1 MNGVSDQERQSVM
14 SSGEIQSSQWTRSKR
29 LMVSLP
35 IFIILL
41 GILVSVSNLTASSWN
56 YEPTGQTIE
65 TLASDTSV
73 TFDNPSGKTLAEQG
87 DYEVTQRYVTIDAKQ
102 PSTGEIQHIKV
113 LIREPKGAGN
123 SRPGVVFMHGAGYG
137 TCDNSFGDMAL
148 ALSSAGFV
156 TAVPDKPVWSTN
168 DATRDYPGSAAIY
181 DQVINMLRDFDN
193 VDASNVGIY
202 ATSESTWI
210 SSYLLGRDPDVAF
223 QVLLSPMV
231 YSPRY
236 SLGFLAAQD
245 FALVGAHDG
254 YQSIVRRAFNIDTEL
269 FGLTNLDLGTLN
281 PQAYSIPTLVAYGTK
296 DVMTA
301 QVEGTEKIID
311 MAHKAGNWDVTVRT
325 YPIANHVLRLG
336 DESNNGTPFADA
348 YVDDVISWAVGTT
361 QGLEQTSERVAGT
374 NLYQSIAVPS
384 ELRANSGLTIYLVVL
399 HASMVLL
406 LLVIGVLWLIV
417 FVRKIWARAHRRR
430 YVLGLRPVFKNA
442 LITLAVTTMAT
453 FVLFGAGLGEVVMG
467 VVKLAWGGAPAEDP
481 GMMYWSWPVIQM
493 VCVVVVWAWSRV
505 FMRLIEEAT
514 NRGLAQWPLR
524 KGAIGAIVS
533 GRQPVLASMRF
544 GRVMF
549 WITAVTM
556 LYVLLVFAFWGL
568 FIY

>member
-14 SSGEIQSSQWTRSKR
+14 SSGEIQSSQWARSKR

-254 YQSIVRRAFNIDTEL
+254 YQSIVRRAFNIDAEL
-269 FGLTNLDLGTLN
+269 FGLTNLDLDTLN

-336 DESNNGTPFADA
+336 DESNNGTPFA
-348 YVDDVISWAVGTT
+348 
-361 QGLEQTSERVAGT
+361 
-374 NLYQSIAVPS
+374 
-384 ELRANSGLTIYLVVL
+384 
-399 HASMVLL
+399 SMVLL

-442 LITLAVTTMAT
+442 LITLAVATMAT

-467 VVKLAWGGAPAEDP
+467 VVKLAWGGAPAANP
-481 GMMYWSWPVIQM
+481 GMIYWSWPVIQM

-514 NRGLAQWPLR
+514 NRGLAQWPPR
-524 KGAIGAIVS
+524 KGVIGAIVS
-533 GRQPVLASMRF
+533 GRQPVLASTRF

>member
-1 MNGVSDQERQSVM
+1 MNGVSDQERQPVM

-254 YQSIVRRAFNIDTEL
+254 YQSIVRRAFNIDAEL
-269 FGLTNLDLGTLN
+269 FGLTNLDLDTLN

-336 DESNNGTPFADA
+336 DESNSGTPFADA

-361 QGLEQTSERVAGT
+361 QGLEQTSERVTGT

-442 LITLAVTTMAT
+442 LITLAVATMAT

-467 VVKLAWGGAPAEDP
+467 VVKLAWGGAPAANP

-514 NRGLAQWPLR
+514 NRGLAQWPPR
-524 KGAIGAIVS
+524 KGVIDAIVS
-533 GRQPVLASMRF
+533 GRQPVLASTRF